1 MTMAATATDGFSLI
15 ETLVAMSVLAV
26 SSSVILSATEA
37 HTRSVTAVTERTLAR
52 WVAQNA
58 ITEIEL
64 GGILTPS
71 VQLGGTSWIVRLER
85 AATTDPDLGRA
96 DVIVTT
102 ASDPG
107 VVLARLTGFID
118 LEKGAGQ

>member
-1 MTMAATATDGFSLI
+1 MAATATDGFSLI

>member
-1 MTMAATATDGFSLI
+1 MAATATEGFSLI

-26 SSSVILSATEA
+26 SSSVLLSATEA

-58 ITEIEL
+58 MTELEL

-85 AATTDPDLGRA
+85 AATADPDLGRA
-96 DVIVTT
+96 DVLVTT
-102 ASDPG
+102 SSDPA
-107 VVLARLTGFID
+107 VVLARLSGFID
-118 LEKGAGQ
+118 LKKGAVE